1 MVLLLWLHFR
11 SVEIRG
17 FTFWAEPD
25 LLYSRDP
32 LVPAAQALYFFDAHY
47 LQDPYDLTHR

>member
-1 MVLLLWLHFR
+1 MVLLLWLDLR

-17 FTFWAEPD
+17 FTFWTEPD

-32 LVPAAQALYFFDAHY
+32 LVPAAEALYFLDANY
-47 LQDPYDLTHR
+47 LQGPYDLTYR